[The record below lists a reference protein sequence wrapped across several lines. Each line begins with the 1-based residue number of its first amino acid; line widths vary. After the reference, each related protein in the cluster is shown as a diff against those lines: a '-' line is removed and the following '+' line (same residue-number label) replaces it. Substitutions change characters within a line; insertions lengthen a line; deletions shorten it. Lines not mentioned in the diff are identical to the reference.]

1 MQVACKYDVP
11 AEMINGVYRKTLK
24 KGLLVHFDD
33 AMISQ
38 FQDEDDFI
46 ISLITNHT
54 GHFDVYIH
62 Y

>member
-1 MQVACKYDVP
+1 MEYT
-11 AEMINGVYRKTLK
+11 EKTLK

-62 Y
+62 YSN